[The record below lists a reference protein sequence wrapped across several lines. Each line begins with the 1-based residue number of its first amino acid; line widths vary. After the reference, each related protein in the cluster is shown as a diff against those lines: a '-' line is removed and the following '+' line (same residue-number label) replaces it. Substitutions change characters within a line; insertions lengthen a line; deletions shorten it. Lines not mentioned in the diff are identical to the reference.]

1 MKALE
6 NPDFASL
13 LLASRRLPA
22 TVTLR
27 MYAITFDLDTDTL
40 QRTHPSDSWR
50 NAYSEVK
57 RILVEEGFIWQQG
70 SVYFGDPQKIDAVK
84 CMLAAQRLAEDLPWF
99 AESVRDIRMLRIE
112 ENNDLAPAIDKVR
125 RLAPRGRSRYR

>member
-13 LLASRRLPA
+13 LLASRRLPP
-22 TVTLR
+22 TGNVR
-27 MYAITFDLDTDTL
+27 IYAITLDLDTDTL
-40 QRTHPSDSWR
+40 QRIHPSGLWR

-57 RILVEEGFIWQQG
+57 QILIEEGFIWQQG
-70 SVYFGDPQKIDAVK
+70 SVYFGDPEKIDAVK
-84 CMLAAQRLAEDLPWF
+84 CILAAQRLAEDLPWF

-112 ENNDLAPAIDKVR
+112 ENNDLA
-125 RLAPRGRSRYR
+125 RSTASKN